1 MSLSRLQTFVRCV
14 MVIMRVDWTKK
25 RTLLILLGHFHG
37 SLIYNWVGDLLLP
50 LLLRVPGPLIFLE
63 TSYTKKTIFS
73 RRKSK
78 QVQWSTQMSFSF
90 FMSQDSLIVKLTI
103 SQTRSSLALGQ
114 ISDPPTVW
122 VAYKGMRIQFYGVEK
137 MGTIL
142 KILPLLFII
151 FYSVILMRK
160 GSKYR

>member
-1 MSLSRLQTFVRCV
+1 MCDGYHEGWLNK
-14 MVIMRVDWTKK
+14 KK

-114 ISDPPTVW
+114 ISDPTVYIKW
-122 VAYKGMRIQFYGVEK
+122 
-137 MGTIL
+137 
-142 KILPLLFII
+142 LLTCFM
-151 FYSVILMRK
+151 YS
-160 GSKYR
+160 SQ